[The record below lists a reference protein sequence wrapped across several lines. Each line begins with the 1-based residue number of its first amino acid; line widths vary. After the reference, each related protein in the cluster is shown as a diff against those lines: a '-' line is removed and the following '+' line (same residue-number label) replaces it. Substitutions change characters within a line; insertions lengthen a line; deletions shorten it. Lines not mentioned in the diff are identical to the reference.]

1 MYRNPSACTNVIYP
15 FASLTRPLC
24 LYNSSSLPV
33 LLTHLSVFI
42 HCITHPFC
50 LYISPI
56 CLYTCISLFACI
68 THPSVRIPVTH
79 PFYLCNLYIFLHHTP
94 FLLDTC
100 LSQTHFVV
108 LHMNLP
114 VYPTICPCHF
124 PTTCI
129 FVLNIFQHTFLS
141 DFLLSFLP

>member
-50 LYISPI
+50 LYNSPI

-68 THPSVRIPVTH
+68 THPSVLIPVTH

-100 LSQTHFVV
+100 LSQTHAFCCITYEFACIS
-108 LHMNLP
+108 HYLP
-114 VYPTICPCHF
+114 ISLSNYVYIRTQHF
-124 PTTCI
+124 PAY
-129 FVLNIFQHTFLS
+129 FLV
-141 DFLLSFLP
+141 

>member
-79 PFYLCNLYIFLHHTP
+79 TP

-100 LSQTHFVV
+100 LSHTHFVV

-114 VYPTICPCHF
+114 VYPTICPYHF

-141 DFLLSFLP
+141 DFQLSFLP